1 MKLPG
6 RNSKIAP
13 AALTEPLGKS
23 APVARKL
30 AERHCDRSNA
40 ESSCLL
46 YHSVWQYFRLI
57 GLIRTISADD
67 DFLIGALENLAAT
80 GRFDRVLI
88 SGSAD
93 YGMLARV
100 IHAFRRVGREPHVTL
115 IDICRTPLELNS
127 WLARREGARFETVH
141 SDILEFASEQPF
153 DLICT
158 HSFIGRFYGRRGE
171 LLKAWHGL
179 LRPGG
184 QIVTT
189 TRIRPDITDV
199 ARFSPIEIETF
210 AARALELANGCTELD
225 TVQPA
230 TVAEWAREYAQTKI
244 NYPLR
249 SSEELTDAFSQAGLQ
264 VTTLDRVCGQ
274 SDRPSGPSQGI
285 RSERIRIIAGRP

>member
-1 MKLPG
+1 MPG
-6 RNSKIAP
+6 QNSKMAP
-13 AALTEPLGKS
+13 AALIEPLGES
-23 APVARKL
+23 APVAREL

-57 GLIRTISADD
+57 GLISTISADD
-67 DFLIGALENLAAT
+67 DFLLDALANLAAT

-100 IHAFRRVGREPHVTL
+100 IHAYRMVGREPQVTL
-115 IDICRTPLELNS
+115 VDICRTPLELNS
-127 WLARREGARFETVH
+127 WLARREGARLETVR
-141 SDILEFASEQPF
+141 SDILGFSSQQPF

-158 HSFIGRFYGRRGE
+158 RSFIGRFNGRRAE

-199 ARFSPIEIETF
+199 ARFSPTEIERF
-210 AARALELANGCTELD
+210 ADRALELANGCTELE

-230 TVAEWAREYAQTKI
+230 TVAEWAREYAQTKF

-249 SSEELTDAFSQAGLQ
+249 SSEELTDAFAHAGLQ

-274 SDRPSGPSQGI
+274 SDKPSGPSRGI
-285 RSERIRIIAGRP
+285 RSERIRLIAGRP